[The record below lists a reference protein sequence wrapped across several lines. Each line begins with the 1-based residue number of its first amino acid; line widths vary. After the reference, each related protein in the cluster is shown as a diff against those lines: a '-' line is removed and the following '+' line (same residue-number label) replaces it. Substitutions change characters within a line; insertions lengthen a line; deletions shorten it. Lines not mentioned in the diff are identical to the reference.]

1 MFNLIRLIGFMPGDT
16 ARENGKK
23 GGRPKARH
31 TLEASALRAY
41 IIEEVVK
48 QKSAL
53 VKKLI
58 EKAKGGD
65 IAAIKELL
73 DRTLGKSKE
82 QVDITYGGKP
92 IPILGNLSTSGN
104 RLLEPD
110 KKFHYDYPTEIGNLA
125 PSSDK
130 HKMVMGRIIVKA
142 DESYRFMQKRH
153 ATWNE
158 IDRPLTA

>member
-1 MFNLIRLIGFMPGDT
+1 MPGDT

-82 QVDITYGGKP
+82 QVEVSGGLIVEVTNYGESKNSSP
-92 IPILGNLSTSGN
+92 VQT
-104 RLLEPD
+104 
-110 KKFHYDYPTEIGNLA
+110 KKLPVGI
-125 PSSDK
+125 PSSTPEIQDSGVASEGGEKQDSAERADK
-130 HKMVMGRIIVKA
+130 
-142 DESYRFMQKRH
+142 
-153 ATWNE
+153 
-158 IDRPLTA
+158 

>member
-1 MFNLIRLIGFMPGDT
+1 MPGDT

-82 QVDITYGGKP
+82 QVDITSGGKP
-92 IPILGNLSTSGN
+92 IPILGNVSRNNG
-104 RLLEPD
+104 D
-110 KKFHYDYPTEIGNLA
+110 KED
-125 PSSDK
+125 
-130 HKMVMGRIIVKA
+130 RKA
-142 DESYRFMQKRH
+142 DSKDSGDSGGNVSEQNS
-153 ATWNE
+153 
-158 IDRPLTA
+158 